1 MQQALFSP
9 IIHTRYYSHQIEG
22 AMHGFVPHMNK
33 RFEDI
38 IKNRDRQDVASI
50 VVCNNQFGNNGH
62 IRHINFT

>member
-1 MQQALFSP
+1 MQQALFTP

-38 IKNRDRQDVASI
+38 IKTEIDKTSPAS
-50 VVCNNQFGNNGH
+50 
-62 IRHINFT
+62 